1 MLCCGRQLQL
11 CSVKNKTQLSH
22 TVYHSLQ
29 QLFLSGGFFYFKTQ
43 PTVNSV
49 TSSLPM
55 CCWVH
60 IALYRRLYR
69 ASMES
74 MMGFFLFC
82 LTHHFHWKLP
92 YPIQKQT
99 WQLHRWE
106 DTNWLIFFQCS
117 GLRTMNYIQY
127 VRLLMILFK
136 SVQCFEIEK
145 PPQASLWWYIHRSV
159 NMKLNRLHP
168 LLFLISYVLVC
179 IWRFWLEFSV

>member
-99 WQLHRWE
+99 WQLQRWE
-106 DTNWLIFFQCS
+106 DTNWLIFFRCS

-136 SVQCFEIEK
+136 SVQCFWDWETTAGITLMIHTPECRYEVK
-145 PPQASLWWYIHRSV
+145 PPTSSFI
-159 NMKLNRLHP
+159 LN
-168 LLFLISYVLVC
+168 LICSCVHLKVLTG
-179 IWRFWLEFSV
+179 I